1 MPEVKP
7 EVQPEVN
14 LLDNKIN
21 TVEELNNKDILN
33 VTKTPKYFLNNNE
46 VLNLKTLL
54 PSNKKPNK

>member
-1 MPEVKP
+1 MPEVKL